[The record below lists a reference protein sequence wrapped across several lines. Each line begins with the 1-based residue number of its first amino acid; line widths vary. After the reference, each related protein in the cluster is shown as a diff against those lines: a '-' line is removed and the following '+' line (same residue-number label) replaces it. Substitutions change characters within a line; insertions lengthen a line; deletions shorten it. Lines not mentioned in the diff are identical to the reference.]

1 MTCYGVEPLLDC
13 ALGGALKAAAGINN
27 VVPIVHGPT
36 GCASGHR
43 IIPLLAG
50 KEPLVA
56 TTSLTEV
63 EVIMGTEERLR
74 EAIIKASQV
83 YQPDLIVVILTC
95 AVSLTGEI
103 HGHMFE
109 KLGQSIGCPIFVVD
123 GSGITGD
130 EIDGYRWFYEEF
142 RKFMESHA
150 PQDCRDQGVELVGLS
165 PADFNFQKDVIT
177 LQDLVKEAAGLP
189 VKQVLFHD
197 VTLDPGRWKNYHPL
211 YVGHLWN
218 LAEAFIP
225 APIGAAGTQRWAAH
239 TAKQLGQPLNPD
251 FILKAEKAKEDIQK
265 FRQSNRLNGMKV
277 GIEAEAWWGLGL
289 AEFLTVELGLEVILS
304 SDSTA
309 VNYQKQRPCTI
320 ETYVDMSNLELL
332 DKFCEHEADVV
343 FGTSYIKDPEINWV
357 PFWQPV
363 WHVIDEQ
370 ESIFGLPGLYHLMDL
385 LAAIQEESNEELGK
399 SRKKAFRF
407 KS

>member
-27 VVPIVHGPT
+27 VVPIVHGPM

-74 EAIIKASQV
+74 EAIVKANQIYKPS
-83 YQPDLIVVILTC
+83 LIVVILTC

-109 KLGQSIGCPIFVVD
+109 KLGESIGCPIFVVD

-130 EIDGYRWFYEEF
+130 EIDGFRWFYEEF
-142 RKFMESHA
+142 RRFMDKHN
-150 PQDCRDQGVELVGLS
+150 PVDCRSEGVELVGLT
-165 PADFNFQKDVIT
+165 PADFNF
-177 LQDLVKEAAGLP
+177 KEDAPVLESIVRQATGKT
-189 VKQVLFHD
+189 VKQILFNEVEFD
-197 VTLDPGRWKNYHPL
+197 AASWRIYHPL

-218 LAEAFIP
+218 LAETLVP
-225 APIGAAGTQRWAAH
+225 APVGAAGSLRWAGEM
-239 TAKQLGQPLNPD
+239 AKQLNTTISPD
-251 FILKAEKAKEDIQK
+251 FISKAQQAEQAIQRLK
-265 FRQSNRLNGMKV
+265 QSRVFDGLRV
-277 GIEAEAWWGLGL
+277 GIEAESWWGLGL
-289 AEFLTVELGLEVILS
+289 AEFLTAELGVEVLLS
-304 SDSTA
+304 SDALALT
-309 VNYQKQRPCTI
+309 YQEQRPCAI

-332 DKFCEHEADVV
+332 DKFCEQGVDLV

-370 ESIFGLPGLYHLMDL
+370 ESILGLQGVQHLLQL
-385 LAAIQEESNEELGK
+385 LQAIEENKNEPFGK
-399 SRKKAFRF
+399 SRKKAFRY